1 MIIWLKLK
9 PLFLWMRHVTSDRRD
24 STSPSSLLHL
34 LFLLFSVL
42 FFLLLFSP
50 YPFVL
55 LPVFLSS
62 VTRAFHTSSIHTLRS
77 TFTQKKNILHW
88 WPFFHLYFFSPS
100 FCAVWVCIIEPPCL
114 PHTHPHTYSHYHRCF
129 LLSCTLLFLYFT
141 PSFFLCPFVP
151 LASFL
156 LPYPSS
162 LSPPP
167 PPHPL
172 SAVPVGLWAGQ
183 VWATAAFSKASAAA
197 PATDPSNTA
206 TLTSVH
212 THLHSGCIITLLSI
226 PVKSGLHVE
235 PH

>member
-62 VTRAFHTSSIHTLRS
+62 VTRAFHTSSIHTLCS

-141 PSFFLCPFVP
+141 PSF
-151 LASFL
+151 
-156 LPYPSS
+156 SS
-162 LSPPP
+162 
-167 PPHPL
+167 
-172 SAVPVGLWAGQ
+172 V
-183 VWATAAFSKASAAA
+183 
-197 PATDPSNTA
+197 
-206 TLTSVH
+206 
-212 THLHSGCIITLLSI
+212 LLSHWL
-226 PVKSGLHVE
+226 PSYFPTLPLFLPLHLLTPLVLSQLGCGLDRSGPPLPSPRLQQQHQPQIQVIQQL
-235 PH
+235 

>member
-100 FCAVWVCIIEPPCL
+100 FCAVWVCIIEP
-114 PHTHPHTYSHYHRCF
+114 
-129 LLSCTLLFLYFT
+129 
-141 PSFFLCPFVP
+141 
-151 LASFL
+151 
-156 LPYPSS
+156 S
-162 LSPPP
+162 LSPPHTP
-167 PPHPL
+167 PILIHTIIAVSFCPVLFCFYTSLHP
-172 SAVPVGLWAGQ
+172 
-183 VWATAAFSKASAAA
+183 FS
-197 PATDPSNTA
+197 
-206 TLTSVH
+206 SV
-212 THLHSGCIITLLSI
+212 LLSHWL
-226 PVKSGLHVE
+226 PSYFPTLPLFLPLHLLTPLVLSQLGCGLDRSGPPLPSPRLQQQHQPQIQVIQQL
-235 PH
+235 